1 MVKLNSKCCIW
12 ISVLGPTLVLN
23 GGSKRGPSAFSF
35 FIVCFLLD
43 FRFCFLVIQGSM
55 GLKYWFSTLLPG
67 SIFRKT
73 RRSWLIYSFRSKVV
87 SVTVDSIITVI
98 ISFHLLLSATK
109 DYKQLIISLSAI
121 SWSYQTRRKV
131 KVALMFLVG
140 ILCKLRD
147 GFNVGPTILT
157 NQKDGSQ
164 ANFCSWNIWKKV
176 RVILQIDLLLWQ
188 PSSWNIC
195 PEIWTGNFLKT

>member
-109 DYKQLIISLSAI
+109 DYKQLIISLSAPI
-121 SWSYQTRRKV
+121 ADHTKLAEKWRWLQCFLSEYCV
-131 KVALMFLVG
+131 NFEMGLMLGLPF
-140 ILCKLRD
+140 
-147 GFNVGPTILT
+147 
-157 NQKDGSQ
+157 
-164 ANFCSWNIWKKV
+164 
-176 RVILQIDLLLWQ
+176 
-188 PSSWNIC
+188 
-195 PEIWTGNFLKT
+195 